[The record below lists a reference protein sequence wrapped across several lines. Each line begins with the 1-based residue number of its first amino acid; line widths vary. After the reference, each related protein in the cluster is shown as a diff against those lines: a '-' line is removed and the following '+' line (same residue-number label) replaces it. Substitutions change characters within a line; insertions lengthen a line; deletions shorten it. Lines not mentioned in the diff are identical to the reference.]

1 MRVGWLVIGVLG
13 LVPSVARG
21 QTATHDAPDPAPARS
36 SKMSSHAGNALASG
50 SPAQAAILAQQALN
64 MDALNAWAHYR
75 RAAALG
81 ELHRTDDAVKEFKV
95 AEQAFASVDDRGQSL
110 SIYGRAHALAEAGRC
125 PEAGKVFE
133 EYAQFVEKKD
143 PKGAAQA
150 RSYASCCHGTATEQT
165 AQNSSAPPPAPA
177 KAAP

>member
-13 LVPSVARG
+13 LMPSVARG

-50 SPAQAAILAQQALN
+50 SPAQAAILAQQALS

-125 PEAGKVFE
+125 GEAGQVFE
-133 EYAQFVEKKD
+133 QYAQFVEKKD

-150 RSYASCCHGTATEQT
+150 RSYASCCHGTTTEQT
-165 AQNSSAPPPAPA
+165 AQNSAAPPPAPA

>member
-13 LVPSVARG
+13 LMPRVAEA
-21 QTATHDAPDPAPARS
+21 QTATRDAPDPAPARA

-50 SPAQAAILAQQALN
+50 SPAQAAVLASQALG
-64 MDALNAWAHYR
+64 MDTLNAWAHYR

-81 ELHRTDDAVKEFKV
+81 ELHRTDEAVKEFKV
-95 AEQAFASVDDRGQSL
+95 AEQAFAAMDERGQSL
-110 SIYGRAHALAEAGRC
+110 SIYGRAHVLAEAGRC
-125 PEAGKVFE
+125 GEAGQVFE
-133 EYAQFVEKKD
+133 QYARFVEKND

-150 RSYASCCHGTATEQT
+150 RSYASCCHNSTTEQT
-165 AQNSSAPPPAPA
+165 ADNQAAPPPAPA